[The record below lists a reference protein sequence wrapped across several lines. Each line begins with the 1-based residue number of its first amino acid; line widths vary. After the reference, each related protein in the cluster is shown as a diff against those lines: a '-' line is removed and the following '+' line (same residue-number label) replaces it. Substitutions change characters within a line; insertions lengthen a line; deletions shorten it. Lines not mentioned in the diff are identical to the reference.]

1 MSFDNA
7 LKALSVDALKFVKD
21 GHVVGLGSGRAAS
34 TFVKTLSKFVKTKN
48 FSIRCVPTSTPVS
61 YTHLT
66 LPTTPYV

>member
-34 TFVKTLSKFVKTKN
+34 TLSL
-48 FSIRCVPTSTPVS
+48 I
-61 YTHLT
+61 HI
-66 LPTTPYV
+66 